1 MAAIAGAE
9 EASELG
15 IGVSSEKRR
24 GEAKGYRVLSSS
36 SRYRV
41 SGWPRSRDCGFH
53 GMRAAQ
59 GPDTRPTGTRVA
71 LTGRVS
77 SPAKGPRIWPI
88 QLGNFFWAEARG
100 ERREP
105 PASSSAAGGGGGA
118 ACGSVELGGRFA
130 RRRWGSL
137 LRRRLGS
144 SPAASPTAAS
154 SGHRSPATVSV
165 FLQAVAICKSSLN
178 IQWHEWLSLGIFYDF
193 WGTS

>member
-88 QLGNFFWAEARG
+88 QLGNFFWAEARATG
-100 ERREP
+100 LV
-105 PASSSAAGGGGGA
+105 GGGG
-118 ACGSVELGGRFA
+118 
-130 RRRWGSL
+130 RRR
-137 LRRRLGS
+137 RRCVRERRAGWPLCTPSVGIATSPPSRLVAGCFS
-144 SPAASPTAAS
+144 YRCLFRPPVACDGECFPS
-154 SGHRSPATVSV
+154 SGCNLQIISEHSV
-165 FLQAVAICKSSLN
+165 ARMA
-178 IQWHEWLSLGIFYDF
+178 
-193 WGTS
+193 